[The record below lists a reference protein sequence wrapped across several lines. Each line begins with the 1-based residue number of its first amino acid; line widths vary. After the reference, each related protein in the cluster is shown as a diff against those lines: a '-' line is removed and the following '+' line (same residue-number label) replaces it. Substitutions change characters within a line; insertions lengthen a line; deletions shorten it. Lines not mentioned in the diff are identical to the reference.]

1 MNGSPSWYLDPLVA
15 EQKRRVH
22 QHWLRS
28 AAGDRPQD
36 IVLKTDLFE
45 EAYGADRIFDDL
57 FPSACLAAGMDLN
70 CQTVLAADC
79 RYACAFQAMACDVR
93 RLALRSES
101 VDIVV
106 STSTL
111 DHFQARADI
120 GLSLDEITR
129 VLRPGGVL
137 LLTLDNPWNPL
148 YHVLRWMSHR
158 GWMPFELGETAS
170 LESLERMLKDRGL
183 RIQNTAYLIHN
194 PRGIS
199 TVLFLSL
206 RKLLGKV
213 GDFPI
218 RTLLSGFAL
227 LGKLPS
233 GAITGCFLAVSAV
246 KPYSTVAGRHAD

>member
-1 MNGSPSWYLDPLVA
+1 M
-15 EQKRRVH
+15 
-22 QHWLRS
+22 
-28 AAGDRPQD
+28 AGDRAPD

-45 EAYGADRIFDDL
+45 EAYGTDRIFDDL
-57 FPSACLAAGMDLN
+57 FPSARLAVGMDLTY
-70 CQTVLAADC
+70 QTVLAAHG
-79 RYACAFQAMACDVR
+79 RYACAFQTMACDVR

-120 GLSLDEITR
+120 GVSLDEITR
-129 VLRPGGVL
+129 VLRPGGIL
-137 LLTLDNPWNPL
+137 LVTLDNPWNPL
-148 YHVLRWMSHR
+148 YHVLRWMSR
-158 GWMPFELGETAS
+158 CGWMPFELGETVS
-170 LESLERMLKDRGL
+170 LEWLQRMLRDRGL
-183 RIQNTAYLIHN
+183 QIQNAAYLIHN

-199 TVLFLSL
+199 TILFLTL

-233 GAITGCFLAVSAV
+233 RAMTGCFVAVSAV
-246 KPYSTVAGRHAD
+246 KPYSTVPEFYRALNFDRSASRSSRAPKR

>member
-1 MNGSPSWYLDPLVA
+1 VSGSPSWYLDPLVA

-22 QHWLRS
+22 QQWLRS

-36 IVLKTDLFE
+36 VVLKTDLFE

-57 FPSACLAAGMDLN
+57 FLGACLAVGMDLN
-70 CQTVLAADC
+70 SQTVLAAHC
-79 RYACAFQAMACDVR
+79 RYACAFQAIACDVR

-120 GLSLDEITR
+120 GQSLDEITR

-148 YHVLRWMSHR
+148 YHVLRWMSRR
-158 GWMPFELGETAS
+158 GWMPFALGETAS
-170 LESLERMLKDRGL
+170 LESLQRMLKDRGFQ
-183 RIQNTAYLIHN
+183 IQNAAYLIHN

-199 TVLFLSL
+199 TVLFLTL
-206 RKLLGKV
+206 RKLLGKL
-213 GDFPI
+213 GDLPI
-218 RTLLSGFAL
+218 RTLLNGFAL

-233 GAITGCFLAVSAV
+233 RAFTGCFVAVSAV
-246 KPYSTVAGRHAD
+246 KPYSIVAGLPAD